1 MLPSAAR
8 VEQVSVVERNKTTFV
23 IDELK
28 PLQTGVEP
36 VRYRIDTEHGV
47 VYIRL
52 RGDLTFAALC
62 ATEDAYLG
70 DPDYEPGMAL
80 YVDCRVL
87 TAIPTREQIRKLAL
101 DRLFRGVSMPL
112 GPLAIVVLT
121 PLGVEF
127 GRAWELFSDTAA
139 ARVRMFTSERQAR
152 DWLGVPAV
160 PRWFDS

>member
-1 MLPSAAR
+1 
-8 VEQVSVVERNKTTFV
+8 V
-23 IDELK
+23 IDELTS
-28 PLQTGVEP
+28 LQTGVEP

-70 DPDYEPGMAL
+70 DPEYEPGMAL

-87 TAIPTREQIRKLAL
+87 TTIPTREQIRKLAL

-112 GPLAIVVLT
+112 GPVAIVVLT

-127 GRAWELFSDTAA
+127 GRAWELFSDTAS
-139 ARVRMFTSERQAR
+139 ARVRMFTTDRQAR
-152 DWLGVPAV
+152 EWLGLPAA

>member
-1 MLPSAAR
+1 M
-8 VEQVSVVERNKTTFV
+8 

-28 PLQTGVEP
+28 RPQTGVEP
-36 VRYRIDTEHGV
+36 VRYRIDREHGV

-70 DPDYEPGMAL
+70 DPEYAPGMAL

-87 TAIPTREQIRKLAL
+87 TSIPTREQIRKLAL
-101 DRLFRGVSMPL
+101 DRLFRGVSMPI

-121 PLGVEF
+121 PLGEEF
-127 GRAWELFSDTAA
+127 ARGLELFSDTASA
-139 ARVRMFTSERQAR
+139 PVRTFTSERHAVE
-152 DWLGVPAV
+152 WLGVPAV